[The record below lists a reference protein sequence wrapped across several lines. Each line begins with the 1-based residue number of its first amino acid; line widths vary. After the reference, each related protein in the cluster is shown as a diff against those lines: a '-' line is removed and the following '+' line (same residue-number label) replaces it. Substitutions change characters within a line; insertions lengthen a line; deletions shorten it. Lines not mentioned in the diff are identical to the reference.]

1 MSQIVEAIY
10 ERGSFKLLGE
20 PVEPLVEGQRVKLII
35 EPAIEPSEELLDLAA
50 QVYEGLSDD
59 AVDAVEKI
67 ALVGMPP
74 LSTRIRNNNL

>member
-20 PVEPLVEGQRVKLII
+20 PLALVEGQRVKLII
-35 EPAIEPSEELLDLAA
+35 EPTAEPSEELLDLAA

-59 AVDAVEKI
+59 AVEAVEQI
-67 ALVGMPP
+67 ALD
-74 LSTRIRNNNL
+74 RREFFKN